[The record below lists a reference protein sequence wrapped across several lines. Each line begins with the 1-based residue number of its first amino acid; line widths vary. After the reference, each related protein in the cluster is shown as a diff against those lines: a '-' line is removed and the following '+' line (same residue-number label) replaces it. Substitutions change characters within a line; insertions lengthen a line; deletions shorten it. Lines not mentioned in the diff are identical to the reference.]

1 MLKYQLIANQIEDHI
16 YENDLPK
23 GTKLP
28 TVEQFASDY
37 SVSKST
43 IVKALETLVL
53 RGIVYQVQGSGIF
66 VRKRNKKG
74 YINFN
79 SPKGFTDSLE
89 EHKITSKLVDLEL
102 VKPDDE
108 ICNHLEC
115 DKDEDVY
122 VVKRVRY
129 IDGEIMCYEES
140 FYKKS
145 IVPFLNQEI
154 VNGSIFDYIKKAFN
168 ITTSFQDRYFNVI
181 KLDEKY
187 REKLMKIAETSEGLE
202 KLYNEAKKI
211 DEKAIGKISPNDKK
225 RIIRILEIYNATGK
239 NKIFG
244 INIERPILYDRINK
258 RVDIMIEQGL
268 IEEVK
273 NLIKK
278 YPEFPTAMQAI
289 GYKEIVEYLNNELSL
304 SEAIEKIKQETRRY
318 AKRQITW
325 FKRIENLKWLDG
337 LEKTQNNINIILEV
351 MN

>member
-37 SVSKST
+37 GVSKST

-79 SPKGFTDSLE
+79 SPKGFTDNLE

-122 VVKRVRY
+122 VVKRIRY
-129 IDGEIMCYEES
+129 IDNEIMCYDES

-154 VNGSIFDYIKKAFN
+154 VKGSIFDYIKKAFN

-187 REKLMKIAETSEGLE
+187 AKLLELNVGDPGLVAYNQCFSSSGTVFNYSKIV
-202 KLYNEAKKI
+202 YH
-211 DEKAIGKISPNDKK
+211 
-225 RIIRILEIYNATGK
+225 YK
-239 NKIFG
+239 NTQF
-244 INIERPILYDRINK
+244 YDQSSTTK
-258 RVDIMIEQGL
+258 
-268 IEEVK
+268 
-273 NLIKK
+273 
-278 YPEFPTAMQAI
+278 
-289 GYKEIVEYLNNELSL
+289 
-304 SEAIEKIKQETRRY
+304 
-318 AKRQITW
+318 
-325 FKRIENLKWLDG
+325 
-337 LEKTQNNINIILEV
+337 
-351 MN
+351 